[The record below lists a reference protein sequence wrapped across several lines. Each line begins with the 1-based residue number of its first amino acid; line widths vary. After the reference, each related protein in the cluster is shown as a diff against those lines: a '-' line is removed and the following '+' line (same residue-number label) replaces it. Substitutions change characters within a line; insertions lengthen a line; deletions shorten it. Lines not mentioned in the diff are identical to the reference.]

1 MWSFHWWFC
10 IVKFWVK
17 WRSVKECK
25 LASADWHLQVCI
37 LSQREL
43 TNLDKNLWAIIWP
56 EKVILKEWQQEQQQ
70 TAKTTTIV
78 SLRYRKKQSI
88 VCQICGKRYFR
99 MVFGTFFQKNGH
111 FLVLDGSVLFLT
123 SPTVQCLRQHCIRQ
137 QDPNNYSDTVTRVL
151 SSLAHNSPLFGK
163 NEFQIGHWRNI
174 KPCHISWTWMEIQKF
189 SPNHWI

>member
-99 MVFGTFFQKNGH
+99 MVFGTFFVIGKDWY
-111 FLVLDGSVLFLT
+111 FLGFWMVLCYSWRALLCNVCAKWCLCLWCCISLLHLFFFL
-123 SPTVQCLRQHCIRQ
+123 LH
-137 QDPNNYSDTVTRVL
+137 
-151 SSLAHNSPLFGK
+151 
-163 NEFQIGHWRNI
+163 
-174 KPCHISWTWMEIQKF
+174 
-189 SPNHWI
+189 

>member
-99 MVFGTFFQKNGH
+99 MVSGTFFVIGKDWSFLGFGWFCAILDKPYCAMSVQNGACACDVA
-111 FLVLDGSVLFLT
+111 FLFFIYFSFFFINLDRAV
-123 SPTVQCLRQHCIRQ
+123 PVQRAWGW
-137 QDPNNYSDTVTRVL
+137 S
-151 SSLAHNSPLFGK
+151 AF
-163 NEFQIGHWRNI
+163 
-174 KPCHISWTWMEIQKF
+174 HIIF
-189 SPNHWI
+189 

>member
-99 MVFGTFFQKNGH
+99 MVFGTFFLQKM
-111 FLVLDGSVLFLT
+111 V
-123 SPTVQCLRQHCIRQ
+123 
-137 QDPNNYSDTVTRVL
+137 
-151 SSLAHNSPLFGK
+151 
-163 NEFQIGHWRNI
+163 
-174 KPCHISWTWMEIQKF
+174 ISWFWMVRCYSWRAILCNVCAKWCLCLWCCISLLHLF
-189 SPNHWI
+189 FFLLH